1 MSKER
6 ISEIRKLMADLHQQ
20 FHTLN
25 TEVKDLEEVAR
36 RTESHV
42 KWKDYKFKVGMYGHK
57 LYPEDKIEEVSD
69 RDREE
74 TAVGKS
80 GIVYT
85 NSETRDGY
93 VALMMKD
100 KNEYTRFQTLL
111 TRLNAAATINDEK
124 GKDKERAIKV
134 LLGEPVEDETSAK

>member
-6 ISEIRKLMADLHQQ
+6 IAEIRKRMGDMSSE
-20 FHTLN
+20 FNTLK

-36 RTESHV
+36 REASHEL
-42 KWKDYKFKVGMYGHK
+42 WKDYKFKVGMYGSK
-57 LYPEDKIEEVSD
+57 LYPEEQIQEVSD

-74 TAVGKS
+74 TVVGKS

-93 VALMMKD
+93 CALMLKD
-100 KNEYTRFQTLL
+100 KSEYARFQLL
-111 TRLNAAATINDEK
+111 LVRLNAAAAINE
-124 GKDKERAIKV
+124 GKDKERNIKV
-134 LLGEPVEDETSAK
+134 LLGEPVEEEAK